1 MILIS
6 QYSIPAV
13 VYRGGTSRGLL
24 FHEKDLPVD
33 QESQKDIFLAGIDAY
48 NPSQINGLGSGT
60 SHTSKVMVIA
70 PPTVDGADVDY
81 TFYQVGIGEEI
92 VDEEG
97 TCGNLMSAI
106 GAFSIDEGL
115 VKVRSTDNYCL
126 VSAFNRNIGKM
137 IRMKVP
143 VVNGK
148 AKVSG
153 DYAMPG
159 VINMGAKIAVDILS
173 PGGGKTGH
181 TLPLG
186 TSCQVL
192 TEEKIYTAS
201 FVDIVNPFV
210 FVAASEFGLKGSE
223 LNSELAT
230 DEKLLSELE
239 LIRVK
244 LALKAGMFSSIEEA
258 RNAPAIPKIAM
269 VAEPH
274 EYVTSAGKTI
284 KAEEVDIVAKMV
296 SMYQFHRTFAGS
308 GLYNLAAS
316 VLLKGSIPNQFF
328 KEKDKGK
335 ERVIR
340 IGHPEGI
347 AKVRVA
353 VTEDGTDVEFV
364 GLDRTARRIMKGDL
378 YIPK

>member
-1 MILIS
+1 MFPIS
-6 QYSIPAV
+6 QYSIPAA

-24 FHEKDLPVD
+24 FHEKDLPEGKER
-33 QESQKDIFLAGIDAY
+33 QREIFLAGIDAY

-81 TFYQVGIGEEI
+81 TFYQIGIGEEV
-92 VDEEG
+92 VDDEG
-97 TCGNLMSAI
+97 TCGNLMSSV
-106 GAFSIDEGL
+106 GTFSVDEGL
-115 VKVRSTDNYCL
+115 VKTNSSDEFVT
-126 VSAFNRNIGKM
+126 VSAFNRNIGKK
-137 IRMKVP
+137 IRMEVP

-153 DYAMPG
+153 DYDMTG
-159 VINMGAKIAVDILS
+159 LVKTGAKIKVDILS

-186 TSCQVL
+186 SSCHVS
-192 TEEKIYTAS
+192 TEEKIYPAS

-223 LNSELAT
+223 LNSKLAT

-239 LIRVK
+239 TIRVNM
-244 LALKAGMFSSIEEA
+244 ALEAGMYSSVAEA
-258 RNAPAIPKIAM
+258 KNAPAIPKIAI
-269 VAEPH
+269 VAEPQD
-274 EYVTSAGKTI
+274 YVTSAGKVI
-284 KAEEVDIVAKMV
+284 KAQEVDIVAKMV
-296 SMYQFHRTFAGS
+296 SMHKFHRTFAGS

-316 VLLKGSIPNQFF
+316 VLLKGTIPNQFF
-328 KEKDKGK
+328 NKKDNGK
-335 ERVIR
+335 EQLIR

-347 AKVRVA
+347 AEVRVA
-353 VTEDGTDVEFV
+353 LTDDGSDVEFV

-378 YIPK
+378 YIPE